1 MNRAVIVLAKRTPI
15 GKRNGILRE
24 YEVQQLAAPILA
36 HLSKGI
42 EHEIDDVILGNVVGP
57 GGNIA
62 RLSALEAGLLYKVP
76 GVTIDRQCG
85 AGLEA
90 IRMAC
95 HLIQG
100 GAGNCYIAGGVESTS
115 TSPFEKRARFSPDFI
130 GDPDMGIAA
139 EYVAE
144 RYKITRDMQDKYA
157 CFSYKRTLGALE
169 KGYLQEEIIPISSNI
184 TEDETIKY
192 GMNYERIIKRTRP
205 AFLQGGTVTA
215 GNSCGVNDG
224 ACAVLV
230 MEEGKAREL
239 GYKPILRF
247 VHSTVIGVD
256 PHLPGSGPI
265 YAVQKLLQDQN
276 LSIDD
281 VDYIEMNEAFAAKI
295 VACTQ
300 ELQIPY
306 EKLNVN
312 GGAIALGHPYG
323 ASGAMLVTRLFY
335 QVQRRKAQSVIATL
349 GIGGGIGLALLFEK
363 VED

>member
-1 MNRAVIVLAKRTPI
+1 MNRAVIVEAKRTPI
-15 GKRNGILRE
+15 GKKSSIFKE
-24 YEVQQLAAPILA
+24 YEVQQLVAPLLKR
-36 HLSKGI
+36 LSEGI
-42 EHEIDDVILGNVVGP
+42 EHEIDDVILGNIVGP
-57 GGNIA
+57 GGNVA
-62 RLSALEAGLLYKVP
+62 RLSVLEAGLPYRVP

-100 GAGNCYIAGGVESTS
+100 GAGACYIAGGVESTS
-115 TSPFEKRARFSPDFI
+115 TSPFQKRARFSPDFI
-130 GDPDMGIAA
+130 GDPDMGMAA

-144 RYKITRDMQDKYA
+144 YYRITRDMQDEYA
-157 CFSYKRTLGALE
+157 CLSYKRTLEALE
-169 KGYLQEEIIPISSNI
+169 KGRLQEEIIPISSNI
-184 TEDETIKY
+184 TEDETIKF
-192 GMNYERIIKRTRP
+192 GMNYERIIKKTRP
-205 AFLQGGTVTA
+205 AFLQEGTVTA

-230 MEEGKAREL
+230 MEEERAHEL
-239 GYKPILRF
+239 GYTPILRF
-247 VHSTVIGVD
+247 IHSAIVGVD

-265 YAVQKLLQDQN
+265 FAVQKLLQQQN
-276 LSIDD
+276 LSIED

-295 VACTQ
+295 VACAQ

-335 QVQRRKAQSVIATL
+335 QVQRGKAKYVIATL

-363 VED
+363 VEN

>member
-1 MNRAVIVLAKRTPI
+1 MNRAVIVEAKRTPI
-15 GKRNGILRE
+15 GKENGMLKE
-24 YEVQQLAAPILA
+24 YEVQQLTTPLLA

-42 EHEIDDVILGNVVGP
+42 ENEIDDVILGNVVGP
-57 GGNIA
+57 GGNVA
-62 RLSALEAGLLYKVP
+62 RLSALEAGLPYTVP

-100 GAGNCYIAGGVESTS
+100 GASSCYIAGGVESTS
-115 TSPFEKRARFSPDFI
+115 TSPFQKRARFSPDRI

-144 RYKITRDMQDKYA
+144 KYKITRDMQDEYA
-157 CFSYKRTLGALE
+157 CFSYKRTLEALG
-169 KGYLQEEIIPISSNI
+169 KGYLQEEMIPISSNI
-184 TEDETIKY
+184 LEDETIKY

-205 AFLQGGTVTA
+205 VFLQGGTVTA

-230 MEEGKAREL
+230 MEERKARAF

-247 VHSTVIGVD
+247 VSSAAIGVD
-256 PHLPGSGPI
+256 PLLPGSGPI
-265 YAVQKLLQDQN
+265 FAVRKLLQDQN

-281 VDYIEMNEAFAAKI
+281 IDYIEMNEAFAAKI
-295 VACTQ
+295 VACAQ

-306 EKLNVN
+306 DKLNVS

-335 QVQRRKAQSVIATL
+335 QAQRGEAKYVIATL
-349 GIGGGIGLALLFEK
+349 GIGGGIGLALLFER
-363 VED
+363 VEN

>member
-1 MNRAVIVLAKRTPI
+1 MNRAVIVEAKRTPI
-15 GKRNGILRE
+15 GKKNGMLKD
-24 YEVQQLAAPILA
+24 YEVQQLVAPLLTF
-36 HLSKGI
+36 LSKGI
-42 EHEIDDVILGNVVGP
+42 EREIDDVILGNVVGP

-62 RLSALEAGLLYKVP
+62 RLSTLEAGLGYHIP

-90 IRMAC
+90 IRTAC

-100 GAGNCYIAGGVESTS
+100 GAGKYYIAGGVESTS
-115 TSPFEKRARFSPDFI
+115 TSPFQKRARFSPETI
-130 GDPDMGIAA
+130 GDPDMGVAA

-144 RYKITRDMQDKYA
+144 RYNITREMQDEFA
-157 CFSYKRTLGALE
+157 CLSYKRTLQALE
-169 KGYLQEEIIPISSNI
+169 KGYIHDEILSFNGLL
-184 TEDETIKY
+184 DESIKPE
-192 GMNYERIIKRTRP
+192 MKYERMIKRTKP
-205 AFLQGGTVTA
+205 AFLQSGTVTA

-230 MEEGKAREL
+230 MEEERARKL
-239 GYKPILRF
+239 GYKPVIRF
-247 VHSTVIGVD
+247 VHSAVVGVD
-256 PHLPGSGPI
+256 PNLPGTGPI
-265 YAVQKLLQDQN
+265 FAVNKLLNEMNVKIED
-276 LSIDD
+276 ID
-281 VDYIEMNEAFAAKI
+281 YFEINEAFASKV
-295 VACTQ
+295 VACAK

-335 QVQRRKAQSVIATL
+335 QAKREYMKYGLATL

>member
-1 MNRAVIVLAKRTPI
+1 MNRAVIVEAKRTPI
-15 GKRNGILRE
+15 GKKNGVLKG
-24 YEVQQLAAPILA
+24 YEVQQLAAPLLA

-42 EHEIDDVILGNVVGP
+42 EHEIDDVILENVVGP
-57 GGNIA
+57 GGNVA
-62 RLSALEAGLLYKVP
+62 RLSALEAGLPFAVP

-95 HLIQG
+95 HFIQG
-100 GAGNCYIAGGVESTS
+100 EAGKYYIAGGVESTS

-139 EYVAE
+139 EHVAE
-144 RYKITRDMQDKYA
+144 HYKITRDRQDEYA
-157 CFSYKRTLGALE
+157 CFSYKRTLEALE
-169 KGYLQEEIIPISSNI
+169 KGYLQEEMIPLSSNI
-184 TEDETIKY
+184 VEDETIKY

-230 MEEGKAREL
+230 MEEKKDREL

-247 VHSTVIGVD
+247 VHSAVIGMN

-265 YAVQKLLQDQN
+265 FVVQKLLQDQK
-276 LSIDD
+276 LSVDD
-281 VDYIEMNEAFAAKI
+281 VDYIEMNEAFAAKV
-295 VACTQ
+295 VACAQ

-335 QVQRRKAQSVIATL
+335 QVQRGEAKYVIATL
-349 GIGGGIGLALLFEK
+349 GIGGGIGIALLFEK

>member
-1 MNRAVIVLAKRTPI
+1 MNRAVIVEAKRTPI
-15 GKRNGILRE
+15 GKKNGMLKD
-24 YEVQQLAAPILA
+24 YEVQQLVAPLLTF
-36 HLSKGI
+36 LSKGI
-42 EHEIDDVILGNVVGP
+42 EREIDDVILGNVVGP
-57 GGNIA
+57 GGNVA
-62 RLSALEAGLLYKVP
+62 RLSALEAGLGYHIP

-90 IRMAC
+90 VRTAC

-115 TSPFEKRARFSPDFI
+115 TSPFQKRARFSPETI
-130 GDPDMGIAA
+130 GDPDMGVAA

-144 RYKITRDMQDKYA
+144 RYNITREMQDEYA
-157 CFSYKRTLGALE
+157 CLSYNRTLQALE
-169 KGYLQEEIIPISSNI
+169 NGYIQDEILSLNGLL
-184 TEDETIKY
+184 DESIKRE
-192 GMNYERIIKRTRP
+192 MNYERMIKRTKP
-205 AFLQGGTVTA
+205 VFLQNGTVTA

-230 MEEGKAREL
+230 MEEGQARKL
-239 GYKPILRF
+239 GYKPVLRF
-247 VHSTVIGVD
+247 VRSAVVGVD
-256 PHLPGSGPI
+256 PNLPGTGPI
-265 YAVQKLLQDQN
+265 FAVQKLLREMN
-276 LSIDD
+276 LVIEDIDC
-281 VDYIEMNEAFAAKI
+281 IEMNEAFAAKV
-295 VACTQ
+295 VACAQT
-300 ELQIPY
+300 LQIPY

-335 QVQRRKAQSVIATL
+335 QAKREHMKYGIATL

>member
-1 MNRAVIVLAKRTPI
+1 MNRAVIVEAKRTPI
-15 GKRNGILRE
+15 GKKNGILKD
-24 YEVQQLAAPILA
+24 YEVQQLVAPL
-36 HLSKGI
+36 LSFLGKGI
-42 EHEIDDVILGNVVGP
+42 EREIDDVILGNVVGP

-62 RLSALEAGLLYKVP
+62 RLSVLEAELSYHIP

-90 IRMAC
+90 IRTAC

-100 GAGNCYIAGGVESTS
+100 GAGKCYIAGGVESTS
-115 TSPFEKRARFSPDFI
+115 TSPFQNRARFSPETI
-130 GDPDMGIAA
+130 GDPDMGVAA
-139 EYVAE
+139 EFVAE
-144 RYKITRDMQDKYA
+144 RYNITREMQDEYA
-157 CFSYKRTLGALE
+157 CLSYKRTLKVLE
-169 KGYLQEEIIPISSNI
+169 NGYIQ
-184 TEDETIKY
+184 DEVLSLNGLLDEVIKRE
-192 GMNYERIIKRTRP
+192 MQYERMIKRTKP
-205 AFLQGGTVTA
+205 AFLQNGTVTA

-230 MEEGKAREL
+230 MEEGQARKL
-239 GYKPILRF
+239 GYKPVLRF
-247 VHSTVIGVD
+247 VRSAVVGVD
-256 PHLPGSGPI
+256 PNLPGTGPI
-265 YAVQKLLQDQN
+265 FAVQKLLREMN
-276 LSIDD
+276 LAIEDIDC
-281 VDYIEMNEAFAAKI
+281 IEMNEAFASKI
-295 VACTQ
+295 VACAK

-335 QVQRRKAQSVIATL
+335 QAKRDSMKYGMATL